1 MIKKGQRDSRYE
13 FLKRAITGIFLIV
26 GFYVG
31 FFYIPPTVSSFI
43 IAGILGLILLFEWP
57 RLFNINDVAYW
68 FLMPLYPILPF
79 VLLIAL
85 NQNPVYR
92 MLILFTAILVF
103 SFDFGSY
110 AFGSLFGKHKLAPA
124 ISPRKSWEGAAGGYL
139 FSYIALAI
147 ILWVRG
153 IPMSLGIRLLFTI
166 SVGTF
171 SLCGDFFESLLK
183 RRAGIKDSGNLLP
196 GHGGFLDR
204 LDGFLFVIALVYPF
218 REFFSQIFWLQ

>member
-1 MIKKGQRDSRYE
+1 MVKKRQRDSRYD
-13 FLKRAITGIFLIV
+13 FLKRAITGLMLIIA
-26 GFYVG
+26 FYIG
-31 FFYIPPTVSSFI
+31 FFYLPPIVSSLI
-43 IAGILGLILLFEWP
+43 MVGILGLILVFEWP
-57 RLFNINDVAYW
+57 RLFNINDVAFW
-68 FLMPLYPILPF
+68 FLMPIYPILPF
-79 VLLIAL
+79 ILMVVL
-85 NQNPVYR
+85 NQHPVYR

-110 AFGSLFGKHKLAPA
+110 AFGSLFGKHKLAPE

-147 ILWVRG
+147 ILWVRD
-153 IPMSLGIRLLFTI
+153 IDMSLGIRVLFTM
-166 SVGTF
+166 SVCTF

-183 RRAGIKDSGNLLP
+183 RRAGVKDSGNLLP

-218 REFFSQIFWLQ
+218 REFFSRIFGLK